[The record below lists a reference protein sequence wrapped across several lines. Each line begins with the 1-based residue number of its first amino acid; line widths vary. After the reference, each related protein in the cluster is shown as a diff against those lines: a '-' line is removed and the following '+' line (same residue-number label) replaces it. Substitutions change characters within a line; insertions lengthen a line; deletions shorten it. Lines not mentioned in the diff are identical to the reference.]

1 MSLEASLNINRTLRR
16 EYSGGQALHPE
27 CIHSTSTVHPP
38 SASTVQLCI
47 HSTSTVAP
55 PSASTVHPQYT
66 HSASTVHPPSKTFTR
81 ATTRGD
87 AQTGHRPEA
96 PSCLLPGQVPV
107 QRISVMLILY
117 RNLPFLKHGNL
128 STTLLMLLYCCIAS
142 IGALSGGQCTRTGY
156 RHRRRA
162 LCHRFLSSLGE

>member
-27 CIHSTSTVHPP
+27 
-38 SASTVQLCI
+38 CI

-66 HSASTVHPPSKTFTR
+66 HSASTVHPPSKTFTTR
-81 ATTRGD
+81 ATTRGG

-96 PSCLLPGQVPV
+96 PSCLLPGQIPV

>member
-1 MSLEASLNINRTLRR
+1 MVARPCTQSASTVHPQCTHPVHLLCNCASTVHP
-16 EYSGGQALHPE
+16 QWLHPVHPQ
-27 CIHSTSTVHPP
+27 CIHSTP
-38 SASTVQLCI
+38 I
-47 HSTSTVAP
+47 
-55 PSASTVHPQYT
+55 VHPQYT

-96 PSCLLPGQVPV
+96 PSCLLPGQIPV